1 MPGPARSSADK
12 GQNGL
17 RPRPERLDRQ
27 NRYGAWFL
35 LTREW
40 EYSGFRMEN
49 REETNE
55 KQDFRRDVTSRN
67 VLKSQHDSPS
77 PEGSLIRLLAGLLT
91 LVSSGWPPSQSLNG
105 SVVCFGQPSTIT
117 VAGPSRILTG
127 FPIKFQKNTRSN
139 NEELLLPADN
149 EVKHQAH
156 LPAQL
161 WCVLLPC
168 RSRSSTI
175 SVSVRSDASLRRQ
188 TRLLSPTFGSRGR
201 DDDEIRGGPPSSR
214 QRRQ

>member
-91 LVSSGWPPSQSLNG
+91 LASSGWPPSQSLNG
-105 SVVCFGQPSTIT
+105 SVACLASPPRSQWRGRP
-117 VAGPSRILTG
+117 G
-127 FPIKFQKNTRSN
+127 FSPGS
-139 NEELLLPADN
+139 LLSFKKKPEATTKSLYSQWTM
-149 EVKHQAH
+149 K
-156 LPAQL
+156 
-161 WCVLLPC
+161 
-168 RSRSSTI
+168 SSTK
-175 SVSVRSDASLRRQ
+175 
-188 TRLLSPTFGSRGR
+188 P
-201 DDDEIRGGPPSSR
+201 
-214 QRRQ
+214 